1 MNITIKKEIL
11 DKLPDFDILAYT
23 MDVIWEETQ
32 SPLLDLIKQYELKI
46 KEEYSLEDVLN
57 IPLIKEGRDGYK
69 KLGKDPSRY
78 RLACESLL
86 RRLVKGNNLYIINN
100 LVDVGNI
107 LSIDTKR
114 STAVLDLDKI
124 KGDITV
130 RLGKESDY
138 YEGIGRGVINIE
150 NIPCYVDEISPFGS
164 TTSDTLR
171 TSVTSST
178 KRILLFIVCFGKSE
192 KEYDSNKAIELFTK
206 YCHATTIKK
215 IEVNKEG

>member
-1 MNITIKKEIL
+1 MKITIKREIL
-11 DKLPDFDILAYT
+11 DKLPDFDILAMT
-23 MDVIWEETQ
+23 MEVSYCETGGE
-32 SPLLDLIKQYELKI
+32 LLSLIKNYEDKI

-57 IPLIKEGRDGYK
+57 IPLIKEARDGYK
-69 KLGKDPSRY
+69 RLCKDPSRY

-107 LSIDTKR
+107 LSIDAKR
-114 STAVLDLDKI
+114 STAVLDYDKI
-124 KGDITV
+124 EGNINI
-130 RLGKESDY
+130 RLGKATDY

-150 NIPCYVDEISPFGS
+150 NIPCYVDNVSPFGS

-178 KRILLFIVCFGKSE
+178 KKILLFIVCFGNSE
-192 KEYDSNKAIELFTK
+192 KEYDIQKAKELYTK
-206 YCHATTIKK
+206 YCNALNIEQLEVIKEK
-215 IEVNKEG
+215 